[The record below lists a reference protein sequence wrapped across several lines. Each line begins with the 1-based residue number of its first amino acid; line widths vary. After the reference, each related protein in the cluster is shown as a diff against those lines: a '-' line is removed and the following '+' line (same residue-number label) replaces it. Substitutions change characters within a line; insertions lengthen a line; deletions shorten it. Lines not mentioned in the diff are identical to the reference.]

1 MDINGVEI
9 TDEMK
14 EAVTL
19 AVLYREDPILAL
31 RKVDSCPKKI
41 SNRDINLI
49 YNKIRNAPD
58 FEELKNSIKGV
69 ETHTL
74 VKDDMD
80 TIMLMYNKMLR
91 EATAEKKYDVIIRIL
106 KEIRQIK
113 AIEDEQTK
121 FEVVIR
127 VLTPEEIKEMRNDDK
142 PEQPEIS

>member
-1 MDINGVEI
+1 MDIDGVEI

-14 EAVTL
+14 EAVAL

-31 RKVDSCPKKI
+31 RKVDGCPKKI

-49 YNKIRNAPD
+49 YNKIRSAPD

-91 EATAEKKYDVIIRIL
+91 EATAGKKYDVIIRIL

-127 VLTPEEIKEMRNDDK
+127 VLTPEEIKEMQDGQSK
-142 PEQPEIS
+142 

>member
-1 MDINGVEI
+1 MDIDGVEI

-14 EAVTL
+14 EAVAL
-19 AVLYREDPILAL
+19 AILYREDPILAL

-41 SNRDINLI
+41 SNRDLNLI

-69 ETHTL
+69 EAHTL
-74 VKDDMD
+74 VEDDMD

-91 EATAEKKYDVIIRIL
+91 DATAEKKYDVIIRIL

-127 VLTPEEIKEMRNDDK
+127 VLTPGEMKEMRSDDK

>member
-1 MDINGVEI
+1 MDIDGVEI

-14 EAVTL
+14 EAVAL
-19 AVLYREDPILAL
+19 AILYREDPILAL

-41 SNRDINLI
+41 SNRDLNLI

-69 ETHTL
+69 EAHTL
-74 VKDDMD
+74 VEDDMD

-91 EATAEKKYDVIIRIL
+91 DATAEKKYDVIIRIL

-127 VLTPEEIKEMRNDDK
+127 VLTPEEMKEMRSNDK

>member
-1 MDINGVEI
+1 MDIDGVEI
-9 TDEMK
+9 TDEMT
-14 EAVTL
+14 EAVAL
-19 AVLYREDPILAL
+19 AILYREDPILAL

-41 SNRDINLI
+41 SNRDLNLI

-69 ETHTL
+69 EAHTL
-74 VKDDMD
+74 VEDDMD

-91 EATAEKKYDVIIRIL
+91 DATAEKKYDVIIRIL

-127 VLTPEEIKEMRNDDK
+127 VLTPEEMKEMRNDDK
-142 PEQPEIS
+142 PE

>member
-1 MDINGVEI
+1 MDIDGVEI

-14 EAVTL
+14 EAVAL
-19 AVLYREDPILAL
+19 ATLYREDPILAL

-41 SNRDINLI
+41 SNRDLNLI

-69 ETHTL
+69 EAHTL
-74 VKDDMD
+74 VEDDMD

-91 EATAEKKYDVIIRIL
+91 DATAEKKYDVIIRIL

-127 VLTPEEIKEMRNDDK
+127 VLTPEEIKEMQDDK
-142 PEQPEIS
+142 SKGSEIS

>member
-1 MDINGVEI
+1 MDIDGVEI

-14 EAVTL
+14 EAVAL
-19 AVLYREDPILAL
+19 AILYREDPILAL

-41 SNRDINLI
+41 SNRDLNLI

-69 ETHTL
+69 EAHTL
-74 VKDDMD
+74 VEDDMD

-91 EATAEKKYDVIIRIL
+91 DATAEKKYDVIIRIL

-127 VLTPEEIKEMRNDDK
+127 VLTPEEMKEMRSDDK

>member
-1 MDINGVEI
+1 MDIDGVEI

-14 EAVTL
+14 EAVAL

-58 FEELKNSIKGV
+58 FEKLKNSIKSV

-91 EATAEKKYDVIIRIL
+91 EATAEKKYDVIIRVL

-127 VLTPEEIKEMRNDDK
+127 VLTPEEIKEMRDDDK

>member
-1 MDINGVEI
+1 MDIDGVEI

-14 EAVTL
+14 EAVAL
-19 AVLYREDPILAL
+19 AILYREDPILAL

-41 SNRDINLI
+41 SNRDLNLI

-58 FEELKNSIKGV
+58 FEELKNSIKGI
-69 ETHTL
+69 EAHTL
-74 VKDDMD
+74 VEDDMD

-91 EATAEKKYDVIIRIL
+91 DATAEKKYDVIIRIL

-127 VLTPEEIKEMRNDDK
+127 ILTPEEMKEMRSDDK

>member
-1 MDINGVEI
+1 MDIDGVEI

-14 EAVTL
+14 EAVAL
-19 AVLYREDPILAL
+19 AILYREDPILAL

-41 SNRDINLI
+41 SNRDLNLI

-69 ETHTL
+69 EAHTL
-74 VKDDMD
+74 VEDDMD

-91 EATAEKKYDVIIRIL
+91 DATTEKKYDVIIRIL

-127 VLTPEEIKEMRNDDK
+127 VLTPEEIKEMQDDK
-142 PEQPEIS
+142 SKGSEIS

>member
-1 MDINGVEI
+1 MDIDGVEI

-14 EAVTL
+14 EAVAL
-19 AVLYREDPILAL
+19 AILYREDPILAL

-41 SNRDINLI
+41 SNRDLNLI

-69 ETHTL
+69 EAHTL
-74 VKDDMD
+74 VEDDMD

-91 EATAEKKYDVIIRIL
+91 DATAEKKYDVIIRIL

-121 FEVVIR
+121 FEIVIR
-127 VLTPEEIKEMRNDDK
+127 ILTPEEMKEMRSDDK

>member
-1 MDINGVEI
+1 MDIDGVEI

-14 EAVTL
+14 EAVAL

-41 SNRDINLI
+41 SNHDINLI

-58 FEELKNSIKGV
+58 FEELKNSMKNI
-69 ETHTL
+69 EAHTL

-127 VLTPEEIKEMRNDDK
+127 VLTPDEIKEMQNDGK
-142 PEQPEIS
+142 SE

>member
-1 MDINGVEI
+1 MDIDGVEI
-9 TDEMK
+9 TNEMK
-14 EAVTL
+14 EAVAL
-19 AVLYREDPILAL
+19 AILYREDPILAL

-41 SNRDINLI
+41 SNRDLNLI

-58 FEELKNSIKGV
+58 FEELKNSIKSV
-69 ETHTL
+69 EAHTI
-74 VKDDMD
+74 VEDDMD

-91 EATAEKKYDVIIRIL
+91 DATTEKKYDVIIRIL

-127 VLTPEEIKEMRNDDK
+127 VLTPEEIKEMQDDK
-142 PEQPEIS
+142 SKGSEIS

>member
-1 MDINGVEI
+1 MDIDGVEI

-14 EAVTL
+14 EAVAL
-19 AVLYREDPILAL
+19 AILYREDPILAL

-41 SNRDINLI
+41 SNRDLNLI

-69 ETHTL
+69 EAHTL
-74 VKDDMD
+74 VEDDMD

-91 EATAEKKYDVIIRIL
+91 DATAEKKYDVIIRIL

-127 VLTPEEIKEMRNDDK
+127 ILTPEEMKEMRSNDK

>member
-1 MDINGVEI
+1 MDIDGVEI

-14 EAVTL
+14 EAVAL
-19 AVLYREDPILAL
+19 AILYREDPILAL

-41 SNRDINLI
+41 SNRDLNLI

-69 ETHTL
+69 EAHTI
-74 VKDDMD
+74 VEDDMD

-91 EATAEKKYDVIIRIL
+91 DATAEKKYDVIIRIL

-127 VLTPEEIKEMRNDDK
+127 ILTPEEIKEMRSNDK

>member
-1 MDINGVEI
+1 MNVNNVEI

-14 EAVTL
+14 EAVAL
-19 AVLYREDPILAL
+19 AVLYREDPMLAL

-49 YNKIRNAPD
+49 YNKIRNASD

-127 VLTPEEIKEMRNDDK
+127 VLTPEEMKEMRSSKDVQS
-142 PEQPEIS
+142 E

>member
-1 MDINGVEI
+1 MDIDGVEI
-9 TDEMK
+9 TDEMR
-14 EAVTL
+14 EAVAL
-19 AVLYREDPILAL
+19 AILYREDPILAL

-41 SNRDINLI
+41 SNRDLNLI

-69 ETHTL
+69 EAHTL
-74 VKDDMD
+74 VEDDMD

-91 EATAEKKYDVIIRIL
+91 DATAEKKYDVIIRIL

-121 FEVVIR
+121 FEVVIK
-127 VLTPEEIKEMRNDDK
+127 VLTPEEMKEMQSDDK
-142 PEQPEIS
+142 PE

>member
-1 MDINGVEI
+1 MDIDSVKI

-14 EAVTL
+14 EAVAL
-19 AVLYREDPILAL
+19 AILYREDPILAL

-41 SNRDINLI
+41 SNRDLNLI
-49 YNKIRNAPD
+49 YNKIRNVPD
-58 FEELKNSIKGV
+58 FEELKNSIKDV
-69 ETHTL
+69 EAHTI
-74 VKDDMD
+74 VEDDMD

-91 EATAEKKYDVIIRIL
+91 DATAEKKYDVIIRIL

-127 VLTPEEIKEMRNDDK
+127 VLTPEEMKEMRSDDK

>member
-1 MDINGVEI
+1 MDIDGVEI

-14 EAVTL
+14 EAVAL
-19 AVLYREDPILAL
+19 AILYREDPILAL

-41 SNRDINLI
+41 SNRDLNLI

-69 ETHTL
+69 EAHTL
-74 VKDDMD
+74 VEDDMD

-91 EATAEKKYDVIIRIL
+91 DATAEKKYDVIIRIL

-127 VLTPEEIKEMRNDDK
+127 ILTPEEIKEMRSNDK

>member
-1 MDINGVEI
+1 MDIDNVEI

-14 EAVTL
+14 EAVAL

-41 SNRDINLI
+41 SNHDINLI
-49 YNKIRNAPD
+49 YNKIRNASD

-91 EATAEKKYDVIIRIL
+91 EAMAEKKYDVIIRIL

-127 VLTPEEIKEMRNDDK
+127 VLTPEEMKEMRSSKDVQS
-142 PEQPEIS
+142 E

>member
-1 MDINGVEI
+1 MDIDGVEI

-14 EAVTL
+14 EAVAL
-19 AVLYREDPILAL
+19 AILYREDPILAL

-41 SNRDINLI
+41 SNRDLNLI

-69 ETHTL
+69 EAHTI

-91 EATAEKKYDVIIRIL
+91 DATAEKKYDVIIRVL

-127 VLTPEEIKEMRNDDK
+127 ILTPEEIKEMRSNDK

>member
-1 MDINGVEI
+1 MDIDGVEI

-14 EAVTL
+14 EAVAL

-41 SNRDINLI
+41 SSHDINLI

-58 FEELKNSIKGV
+58 FEELKNSMKSI
-69 ETHTL
+69 EAHTL
-74 VKDDMD
+74 VNDALA
-80 TIMLMYNKMLR
+80 TIMLLYNIMLR
-91 EATAEKKYDVIIRIL
+91 EATSEEKYDVIIRIL

-127 VLTPEEIKEMRNDDK
+127 VLTPDEIKEMQNNGK
-142 PEQPEIS
+142 SE

>member
-1 MDINGVEI
+1 MDIDGVEI

-14 EAVTL
+14 EAVAL
-19 AVLYREDPILAL
+19 AILYREDPTLAL

-41 SNRDINLI
+41 SNRDLNLI

-69 ETHTL
+69 EAHTL
-74 VKDDMD
+74 VEDDMD

-91 EATAEKKYDVIIRIL
+91 DATAEKKYDVIIRIL

-127 VLTPEEIKEMRNDDK
+127 ILTPEEMKEMQDDK
-142 PEQPEIS
+142 SKGSEIS

>member
-1 MDINGVEI
+1 MNIDGVEI

-14 EAVTL
+14 EAVAL
-19 AVLYREDPILAL
+19 AILYREDPILAL

-41 SNRDINLI
+41 SNRDLNLI

-69 ETHTL
+69 EAHTL
-74 VKDDMD
+74 VEDDMD

-91 EATAEKKYDVIIRIL
+91 DATAEKKYDVIIRIL

-127 VLTPEEIKEMRNDDK
+127 VLTPEEIKEMRSNDK